1 MNARELE
8 DQFLS
13 RCATAATQPNA
24 VANDQREANIFRMAA
39 LLIQSRYPE
48 ASSRLLHAST
58 AYFSQHKNEQL
69 TASEVIRNG
78 WLISL
83 PRARD
88 LRYRKLN

>member
-24 VANDQREANIFRMAA
+24 VAHNQREANIFRTAA
-39 LLIQSRYPE
+39 LLIQSRHPE
-48 ASSRLLHAST
+48 ASSRLMRAS
-58 AYFSQHKNEQL
+58 AVYFSQHANEQL
-69 TASEVIRNG
+69 SASDVMKKG

-88 LRYRKLN
+88 LLCRKLN